1 MVDELPEASD
11 GHGGG
16 GGEGGRPAGLGCTAG
31 SAAAHP
37 ALHPAL
43 LLLLVKGVATWVAAT
58 IFEKKNI
65 IVLENDGDKIWFVG
79 WCFIFHFCQAP
90 SCQSI

>member
-11 GHGGG
+11 GHGGR
-16 GGEGGRPAGLGCTAG
+16 GGEGGRPAGLGRAAG

-37 ALHPAL
+37 ALHPA

-58 IFEKKNI
+58 IFEKKTLSFWKMI
-65 IVLENDGDKIWFVG
+65 ETKSGLLVVVLYFTFAKPLPVNQF
-79 WCFIFHFCQAP
+79 
-90 SCQSI
+90 